1 MATIA
6 KTSSYSFLVAI
17 NYCIFDFLVNFMR
30 CYKLEASL
38 CGVHFMDRLK
48 SLENKRKS
56 SKQKNLKRE
65 DVGAIEKLYDD
76 MMRFQS

>member
-1 MATIA
+1 
-6 KTSSYSFLVAI
+6 
-17 NYCIFDFLVNFMR
+17 
-30 CYKLEASL
+30 
-38 CGVHFMDRLK
+38 MDRLK

-56 SKQKNLKRE
+56 SKQKNIKRE